1 MNVEK
6 ATLDPPAALEILPLV
21 AEFLLRELA
30 PAQADAK
37 LRYRTLVAA
46 NLLRIAGR
54 ELGTL
59 AEFEV
64 DADGRAVPPGLIDAA
79 GSLRAF
85 TDDLSTGRRRLTDPE
100 TFALAI
106 QYVEGKLRIADPEAL
121 SVRPSAS
128 PSR

>member
-1 MNVEK
+1 MSVEK
-6 ATLDPPAALEILPLV
+6 AAFDPPGALAILSLV

-30 PAQADAK
+30 PVQADAK

-46 NLLRIAGR
+46 NLLRIAHR
-54 ELGTL
+54 ELGL
-59 AEFEV
+59 LEEFEL

-85 TDDLSTGRRRLTDPE
+85 TEDLSAGRRRLTDPE
-100 TFALAI
+100 TFALAM
-106 QYVEGKLRIADPEAL
+106 QYVKGKLRIADPEAL

-128 PSR
+128 SG